1 MDGLTTLDWIALG
14 IVALAAFAGWRRGLI
29 ASALSLLGL
38 VAGAYAGSRLAP
50 HLLRGGSASQWTPL
64 AGLAGAIVGA
74 SLLQAVASFLGSFLR
89 GGLRLTPF
97 RVFDS

>member
-1 MDGLTTLDWIALG
+1 MDALK
-14 IVALAAFAGWRRGLI
+14 IQELPSLRSPILIAAFAGWRRGLI

-64 AGLAGAIVGA
+64 AGLAGAVLGA
-74 SLLQAVASFLGSFLR
+74 SVGER
-89 GGLRLTPF
+89 P
-97 RVFDS
+97 